1 MVILGRR
8 FLAIQNLY
16 RINTCFHGTKKTE
29 MGKLVILKGITDIV
43 QKVRLL
49 AAGAVANP
57 LADRGDMKIKCW

>member
-1 MVILGRR
+1 
-8 FLAIQNLY
+8 
-16 RINTCFHGTKKTE
+16 

-43 QKVRLL
+43 QKVRLM